1 MKTTAEKFCVVCF
14 ALSAFLPWALMV
26 TAAALALFG
35 TGTAVEKTSAYLAC
49 AGLVV
54 LLLSYLMARLANLI
68 AGH

>member
-26 TAAALALFG
+26 TAAALALFI
-35 TGTAVEKTSAYLAC
+35 AFAFQ
-49 AGLVV
+49 
-54 LLLSYLMARLANLI
+54 ARMKELPLRKALDVAEAQ